1 MRLAKLVSSF
11 AVVALVSLSGCIV
24 RSQPGYYY
32 QPAPRVYYT
41 RPAPRVV
48 YVAQPAQPV
57 YVAQPVAQPVVR
69 TTVVYR

>member
-1 MRLAKLVSSF
+1 MKTARFIASF
-11 AVVALVSLSGCIV
+11 AVIALTSLSGCIV

-48 YVAQPAQPV
+48 YVQ
-57 YVAQPVAQPVVR
+57 QPVAQPVYVQQP
-69 TTVVYR
+69 TATATVVYR